1 MTPEDRMR
9 DHQEPWAGHDAGM
22 PAPPGFTPPPGTPPA
37 RKGRWMVGLG
47 ALLAALIVA
56 VTLVGLNLG
65 THTSAIPT
73 ISSSSGTITAPT
85 TVGSVVN
92 IDTSLQGLDGGGMTP
107 LGAGSGMVLTTDGEI
122 LTNNHVVEG
131 ASRISVSIPG
141 EGTAVAKVVGVD
153 PSDDIALL
161 QISGMNGLDPVSIGD
176 SSSVAVGDQVTAIGN
191 AYGKGG
197 SPTVVHGSVT
207 AVHRSIR
214 AGDPGSSDSEQLNDV
229 IEISANVVPG
239 DSGGAL
245 LDANGHVIG
254 IITAGPSQGGTSIG
268 YAIPIGAAIDIVNEI
283 RAGHGSSTILIGER
297 GFLGVSVKQLDAT
310 TAAQLG
316 LSDTSG
322 VLVIGVEQGSPAAK
336 LGITAPAVIRSIDG
350 TQINSEEDLGAA
362 LHVKTPG
369 QTVDVRWVD
378 GLGSHSGTATLAG
391 GGPAV

>member
-1 MTPEDRMR
+1 MTPEDDMR

-37 RKGRWMVGLG
+37 RKSRWMVGLG

-65 THTSAIPT
+65 THTNAIPT
-73 ISSSSGTITAPT
+73 IASPSGTITAPT

-92 IDTSLQGLDGGGMTP
+92 IDTSRPQLDGGLEP
-107 LGAGSGMVLTTDGEI
+107 LGAGSGMILTTDGEI

-131 ASRISVSIPG
+131 ASRINVSIPG

-176 SSSVAVGDQVTAIGN
+176 SSSVAIGDQVTAIGN

-197 SPTVVHGSVT
+197 TPAVVHGSVT

-214 AGDPGSSDSEQLNDV
+214 AGDPGSNDSEQLNDV
-229 IEISANVVPG
+229 IQISANVVPG

-245 LDANGHVIG
+245 LDANGNVIG

-268 YAIPIGAAIDIVNEI
+268 YAIPIGSAIDIVNEI
-283 RAGHGSSTILIGER
+283 RAGHGSSTILIGDR
-297 GFLGVSVKQLDAT
+297 GFLGVSVQPLDEQ

-322 VLVIGVEQGSPAAK
+322 VLVIDVGQGSPAAK
-336 LGITAPAVIRSIDG
+336 VGITAPAVIRSIDG
-350 TQINSEEDLGAA
+350 TPINSEEDLGTA

-369 QTVDVRWVD
+369 QTVDITWVD
-378 GLGSHSGTATLAG
+378 GTGSHTGTATLIA
-391 GGPAV
+391 GPAV

>member
-1 MTPEDRMR
+1 M
-9 DHQEPWAGHDAGM
+9 
-22 PAPPGFTPPPGTPPA
+22 
-37 RKGRWMVGLG
+37 
-47 ALLAALIVA
+47 A

-65 THTSAIPT
+65 THTNAIPT

-85 TVGSVVN
+85 TVGSVVD
-92 IDTSLQGLDGGGMTP
+92 IDTSQQQLDGGLQP

-176 SSSVAVGDQVTAIGN
+176 SSSVAIGDQVTAIGN

-197 SPTVVHGSVT
+197 TPTVVHGSVT
-207 AVHRSIR
+207 AVHRTIR
-214 AGDPGSSDSEQLNDV
+214 AGDPGSKSSEQLNDV

-245 LDANGHVIG
+245 LDANGNVIG

-268 YAIPIGAAIDIVNEI
+268 YAIPIGSAIDIVNEI
-283 RAGHGSSTILIGER
+283 RAGHGSSTILIGDR
-297 GFLGVSVKQLDAT
+297 GFLGVSVQPLDAQ

-322 VLVIGVEQGSPAAK
+322 VLVIDVGQGSPAAK
-336 LGITAPAVIRSIDG
+336 VGITAPAVIRSIDG
-350 TQINSEEDLGAA
+350 TPINSEEDLGAA
-362 LHVKTPG
+362 LHAKTPG
-369 QTVDVRWVD
+369 QTVDITWVD
-378 GLGSHSGTATLAG
+378 GLGSHSGTATLIA
-391 GGPAV
+391 GPAV

>member
-1 MTPEDRMR
+1 MTPEDDTR
-9 DHQEPWAGHDAGM
+9 DQQEPWAGYDAGM
-22 PAPPGFTPPPGTPPA
+22 PAPPSLTPPPGTTGA
-37 RKGRWMVGLG
+37 RKSRWMVGLG

-73 ISSSSGTITAPT
+73 ISSSSGTITTPT
-85 TVGSVVN
+85 TVGSVVDIN
-92 IDTSLQGLDGGGMTP
+92 TSQQGVGGGLTP
-107 LGAGSGMVLTTDGEI
+107 FGAGSGMVLTTDGEI
-122 LTNNHVVEG
+122 LTNNHVVDG

-176 SSSVAVGDQVTAIGN
+176 SSSVAVGDKVTAIGN

-197 SPTVVHGSVT
+197 TPTVVHGSVT
-207 AVHRSIR
+207 AVHRTIR
-214 AGDPGSSDSEQLNDV
+214 AGDPGSGNSEQLNDV
-229 IEISANVVPG
+229 IQISANVVPG

-245 LDANGHVIG
+245 LDANGNVIG

-268 YAIPIGAAIDIVNEI
+268 YAIPIGSAIDIVNQI
-283 RAGHGSSTILIGER
+283 RAGHGSSTILIGDR
-297 GFLGVSVKQLDAT
+297 GFLGVSVRQLDAQ
-310 TAAQLG
+310 TAAQFG

-322 VLVIGVEQGSPAAK
+322 VLVIGVQQGSPAAK
-336 LGITAPAVIRSIDG
+336 VGITAPAVIRSIDG
-350 TQINSEEDLGAA
+350 TQINSEEDLGTA
-362 LHVKTPG
+362 LHAKTPG
-369 QTVDVRWVD
+369 QTVAITWVD
-378 GLGSHSGTATLAG
+378 GLGSHSGTATLVG

>member
-1 MTPEDRMR
+1 MTPEDEMR
-9 DHQEPWAGHDAGM
+9 DQQEPWAGYDAGM
-22 PAPPGFTPPPGTPPA
+22 PAPPGLTPPPGTPPA
-37 RKGRWMVGLG
+37 RKSRWMVGLG

-65 THTSAIPT
+65 THTNAIPT
-73 ISSSSGTITAPT
+73 MSSPSGTITAPT
-85 TVGSVVN
+85 TVGSVVDIN
-92 IDTSLQGLDGGGMTP
+92 TSASQLGGGLQP
-107 LGAGSGMVLTTDGEI
+107 FGAGSGMVLTTGGEI

-176 SSSVAVGDQVTAIGN
+176 SSTVAVGDQVTAIGN

-197 SPTVVHGSVT
+197 TPTVVHGSVT
-207 AVHRSIR
+207 AVHRTIR
-214 AGDPGSSDSEQLNDV
+214 AGDPSGSSNSEQLNDV
-229 IEISANVVPG
+229 IQISANVVPG

-245 LDANGHVIG
+245 IDANGNVIG

-268 YAIPIGAAIDIVNEI
+268 YAIPIGSAIDIVNQI
-283 RAGHGSSTILIGER
+283 RAGHGSSTILIGDR
-297 GFLGVSVKQLDAT
+297 GFLGVSVEALDAT

-322 VLVIGVEQGSPAAK
+322 VLVTGVEQGSPAAK

-350 TQINSEEDLGAA
+350 TQINSKEDLGAA

-369 QTVDVRWVD
+369 QTVDITWVD

>member
-1 MTPEDRMR
+1 MTPEDDMR
-9 DHQEPWAGHDAGM
+9 DQQEPWAGHDAGM
-22 PAPPGFTPPPGTPPA
+22 PAPPGFTPPPGAPRA
-37 RKGRWMVGLG
+37 RKSRWMVGLG

-65 THTSAIPT
+65 THTTATPT

-85 TVGSVVN
+85 TVGSVVDIN
-92 IDTSLQGLDGGGMTP
+92 TSQQQLDGGLQP
-107 LGAGSGMVLTTDGEI
+107 LGAGSGMLLTTNGEI

-141 EGTAVAKVVGVD
+141 EGTAAAKVVGVD
-153 PSDDIALL
+153 PSDDVALL

-197 SPTVVHGSVT
+197 TPTVVRGSVT
-207 AVHRSIR
+207 ALHRTIR
-214 AGDPGSSDSEQLNDV
+214 AGDPGSKSSEQLNDV
-229 IEISANVVPG
+229 IQISANVVPG

-245 LDANGHVIG
+245 LDANGNVIG

-268 YAIPIGAAIDIVNEI
+268 YAIPIGSAINIVNQI
-283 RAGHGSSTILIGER
+283 RAGHGSSTILIGDR
-297 GFLGVSVKQLDAT
+297 GFLGVSVQPLDAQ

-322 VLVIGVEQGSPAAK
+322 VLVTGVGQGSPAAK
-336 LGITAPAVIRSIDG
+336 VGITAPAVIRSIDG

-369 QTVDVRWVD
+369 QTVDITWVD
-378 GLGSHSGTATLAG
+378 GLGSHSGTATLIA
-391 GGPAV
+391 GPAV

>member
-1 MTPEDRMR
+1 MTPEDDTRNQ
-9 DHQEPWAGHDAGM
+9 QEPWAGYDAGM
-22 PAPPGFTPPPGTPPA
+22 PAPPGFTPPPGTPKA
-37 RKGRWMVGLG
+37 RKSRWMVGLG

-85 TVGSVVN
+85 TVGSVVD
-92 IDTSLQGLDGGGMTP
+92 IDTSRQDFRGQVTP

-122 LTNNHVVEG
+122 LTNNHVVED
-131 ASRISVSIPG
+131 AARISVSIPG
-141 EGTAVAKVVGVD
+141 EGTAAAKVIGVD
-153 PSDDIALL
+153 TSDDIALL

-197 SPTVVHGSVT
+197 TPAVVQGSVT
-207 AVHRSIR
+207 ALHRTIR

-229 IEISANVVPG
+229 IQISANVVPG

-245 LDANGHVIG
+245 LDADGNVIG
-254 IITAGPSQGGTSIG
+254 IITAGPSQGGTGIG
-268 YAIPIGAAIDIVNEI
+268 YAIPIGAAIDIVNQI
-283 RAGHGSSTILIGER
+283 RAGHGSTTILIGDR
-297 GFLGVSVKQLDAT
+297 GFLGVSVETLDAT

-322 VLVIGVEQGSPAAK
+322 VLVTGVKQGSPAAK
-336 LGITAPAVIRSIDG
+336 LGIIAPAVIRSIDG
-350 TQINSEEDLGAA
+350 TKINSKEDLGAA

-369 QTVDVRWVD
+369 QTVAVTWVD

>member
-1 MTPEDRMR
+1 
-9 DHQEPWAGHDAGM
+9 
-22 PAPPGFTPPPGTPPA
+22 
-37 RKGRWMVGLG
+37 
-47 ALLAALIVA
+47 
-56 VTLVGLNLG
+56 
-65 THTSAIPT
+65 
-73 ISSSSGTITAPT
+73 
-85 TVGSVVN
+85 
-92 IDTSLQGLDGGGMTP
+92 
-107 LGAGSGMVLTTDGEI
+107 MVLTTGGEI

-153 PSDDIALL
+153 PSDDVALL

-197 SPTVVHGSVT
+197 TPTVVHGSVT
-207 AVHRSIR
+207 AVHRTIR
-214 AGDPGSSDSEQLNDV
+214 AGDPGSSSNSEQLNDV
-229 IEISANVVPG
+229 IQISANVVPG

-245 LDANGHVIG
+245 LDANGNVIG

-268 YAIPIGAAIDIVNEI
+268 YAIPIGSAIDIVNEI
-283 RAGHGSSTILIGER
+283 RAGHGSSTILIGDR
-297 GFLGVSVKQLDAT
+297 GFLGVSVTKPLDAQ

-322 VLVIGVEQGSPAAK
+322 VLVTGVQQGSPAAK
-336 LGITAPAVIRSIDG
+336 VGITAPAVIRSIDG

-369 QTVDVRWVD
+369 QTVDITWVD
-378 GLGSHSGTATLAG
+378 GLGSHSGTATLIG

>member
-1 MTPEDRMR
+1 MTPEDDTRNQ
-9 DHQEPWAGHDAGM
+9 QEPWAGYDAGM
-22 PAPPGFTPPPGTPPA
+22 PAPPGFTPPPGTPKA
-37 RKGRWMVGLG
+37 RKSRWMVGLG

-85 TVGSVVN
+85 TVGSVVD
-92 IDTSLQGLDGGGMTP
+92 IDTSQQDFRGQVTP

-122 LTNNHVVEG
+122 LTNNHVVED
-131 ASRISVSIPG
+131 AARISVSIPG
-141 EGTAVAKVVGVD
+141 EGTAAAKVIGVD
-153 PSDDIALL
+153 PTDDIALL

-197 SPTVVHGSVT
+197 TPAVVQGSVT
-207 AVHRSIR
+207 ALHRTIR

-229 IEISANVVPG
+229 IQISANVVPG

-245 LDANGHVIG
+245 LDADGNVIG
-254 IITAGPSQGGTSIG
+254 IITAGPSQGGTGIG
-268 YAIPIGAAIDIVNEI
+268 YAIPIGAAIDIVNQI
-283 RAGHGSSTILIGER
+283 RAGHGSTTILIGDR
-297 GFLGVSVKQLDAT
+297 GFLGVSVETLDAT

-322 VLVIGVEQGSPAAK
+322 VLVTGVKQGSPAAK
-336 LGITAPAVIRSIDG
+336 LGIIAPAVIRSIDG
-350 TQINSEEDLGAA
+350 TKINSKEDLGAA

-369 QTVDVRWVD
+369 QTVAVTWVD